1 MKKKITKNKGI
12 KMKRTDY
19 KESADNAEF
28 NEFPTIN
35 KKKQFYSNHLDN
47 IIRNLSTPRFLGSI
61 HMKKTSSPNNSIEN
75 LVENEL
81 DLKTT
86 KVLKNTLFNP
96 VTKTIIILAIVFN
109 IVWFLLSAI
118 F

>member
-12 KMKRTDY
+12 KIKRTDY
-19 KESADNAEF
+19 NKSADNAEF
-28 NEFPTIN
+28 NEFPPIT
-35 KKKQFYSNHLDN
+35 KKNQFYSNYLDN
-47 IIRNLSTPRFLGSI
+47 IIKNLSTPRFLGSI

-75 LVENEL
+75 LVENDL
-81 DLKTT
+81 NLKTT

-96 VTKTIIILAIVFN
+96 LTKILIILAIVFN